1 MVYFVEAVFLNQL
14 NTTYARISA
23 ISAENRLSKYGTQED
38 IFMLL
43 LQDITVTYQSVVPA
57 VQGVSIEVP
66 EKSVVTLLG
75 TNGAGK
81 TTIFRAITGLL
92 TFHKAS
98 IVQGAILFEGE
109 RIDRLNATQ
118 IVQRGISQVLE
129 GRRLFADLTVDENL
143 RTGAISSDNA
153 AAMRRAYER
162 VMELF
167 PVLRERR
174 KSVAGYLSGG
184 EQQMLA
190 IGRGLMT
197 SPKLLLLDEPS
208 LGLAPFMVQ
217 QIRTIIREIH
227 DSGTAVLL
235 IEQNAQMA
243 LSVASYGYV
252 LETGKVVLAQP
263 ASELLQDESVRKFYL
278 GLHEGG
284 TDSMSIRLGKRAE
297 KRWTL

>member
-1 MVYFVEAVFLNQL
+1 MLVLH
-14 NTTYARISA
+14 
-23 ISAENRLSKYGTQED
+23 D
-38 IFMLL
+38 IA
-43 LQDITVTYQSVVPA
+43 VTYQSVVPA
-57 VQGVSIEVP
+57 VQGVSLEVP
-66 EKSVVTLLG
+66 DKTVVALLG
-75 TNGAGK
+75 ANGAGK
-81 TTIFRAITGLL
+81 TTIMRAISGLL
-92 TFHKAS
+92 KIHKAS
-98 IVQGAILFEGE
+98 IVRGTILFDGE
-109 RIDRLNATQ
+109 RIDRLNTTQ

-143 RTGAISSDNA
+143 RTGAVSSRDP

-174 KSVAGYLSGG
+174 KSHAGYLSGG

-190 IGRGLMT
+190 IGRGLM
-197 SPKLLLLDEPS
+197 SNPKLLLLDEPS

-217 QIRTIIREIH
+217 QIRSIISEINAG
-227 DSGTAVLL
+227 GTAVLL
-235 IEQNAQMA
+235 VEQNAQMA
-243 LSVASYGYV
+243 LSVAHHGYV

-284 TDSMSIRLGKRAE
+284 ARKTITTLRQGRPGRK
-297 KRWTL
+297 WTI